1 MAGLVGYGGDPAVVA
16 SRAEIDRIGAHLH
29 LVGSQLVLHSLNFL
43 PDPIARLQLDSQLP
57 LLECRVQK
65 TRLALS
71 VAAENYFTTEARVS
85 HTLEAVGHAL
95 QKHPWLLHL
104 IPKPVLREIEVAGL
118 SAFAVAQLAP
128 GNFGKQATGALAST
142 VNLES
147 ELAKA
152 NRRGLL
158 VDRPVQFRQI
168 ASRSS
173 APVGSVT
180 EIGRRIEEVNRFKRQ
195 IRIDTYV
202 GGDGQKTM
210 LVYLP
215 GTQSLLPIAGSNP
228 FDVTTDATL
237 AANPDQSQLLKA
249 ISGALD
255 SAGAKGAHVIF
266 AGYSLGGIAA
276 AELAASGRFD
286 VTGVITIGSP
296 IGQVNLPSGIPVLSI
311 ENSNDPVPA
320 ATGRVNP
327 LTENWATVS
336 AEAKLHLGVPAIE
349 AHELENYFG
358 TLQEVDQTKMLG
370 ASRVRDLIVGQL
382 KGSELTETQTYEFNR

>member
-1 MAGLVGYGGDPAVVA
+1 MAGLVGYGGDPTVVA
-16 SRAEIDRIGAHLH
+16 SRAEIDRIGAHLY
-29 LVGSQLVLHSLNFL
+29 LVGSQLVLHSLNLL

-57 LLECRVQK
+57 LLEYRVQK
-65 TRLALS
+65 TRLALA

-95 QKHPWLLHL
+95 QRHPWLLHL
-104 IPKPVLREIEVAGL
+104 IPESTLREIEVAGL

-128 GNFGKQATGALAST
+128 GNVGKQATGALAST
-142 VNLES
+142 MNLVGQ
-147 ELAKA
+147 LAKA

-158 VDRPVQFRQI
+158 VDQPVQFHLV
-168 ASRSS
+168 ASKTRT
-173 APVGSVT
+173 PIGSVT
-180 EIGRRIEEVNRFKRQ
+180 EIGRRIDEVNLAKRQ
-195 IRIDTYV
+195 IRIETYV
-202 GGDGQKTM
+202 GGNGQKTM

-215 GTQSLLPIAGSNP
+215 GTQSLSPIAGSNP
-228 FDVTTDATL
+228 FDATTDASL
-237 AANPDQSQLLKA
+237 AARPNQSQLLKA

-255 SAGAKGAHVIF
+255 SAGARGVHVIL
-266 AGYSLGGIAA
+266 AGYSLGGMAA

-296 IGQVNLPSGIPVLSI
+296 IGQVELPSGIPVLSI

-336 AEAKLHLGVPAIE
+336 AEAKLQQGAPAIE
-349 AHELENYFG
+349 AHKLEHYFG
-358 TLQEVDQTKMLG
+358 TLREVDQTKMAG
-370 ASRVRDLIVGQL
+370 PSRVRDLIVSQL
-382 KGSELTETQTYEFNR
+382 KGSELSETQTYEFNR

>member
-1 MAGLVGYGGDPAVVA
+1 
-16 SRAEIDRIGAHLH
+16 
-29 LVGSQLVLHSLNFL
+29 
-43 PDPIARLQLDSQLP
+43 
-57 LLECRVQK
+57 
-65 TRLALS
+65 
-71 VAAENYFTTEARVS
+71 
-85 HTLEAVGHAL
+85 
-95 QKHPWLLHL
+95 LHL
-104 IPKPVLREIEVAGL
+104 IPKSTLREIEIAGL

-142 VNLES
+142 LNLES

-158 VDRPVQFRQI
+158 VDRAVQFHQI
-168 ASRSS
+168 ASRRGE
-173 APVGSVT
+173 PVGSVT
-180 EIGRRIEEVNRFKRQ
+180 EIGQRMDAVNRVNRQ
-195 IRIDTYV
+195 IRIETYQAA
-202 GGDGQKTM
+202 DGQKTM

-215 GTQSLLPIAGSNP
+215 GTQSLSPIAGSNP
-228 FDVTTDATL
+228 FDVTTDVTL
-237 AANPDQSQLLKA
+237 AAKPNQSQLLKA

-255 SAGAKGAHVIF
+255 SAGANGAHVIL

-296 IGQVNLPSGIPVLSI
+296 IGQVHLPSGIPVLSI

-336 AEAKLHLGVPAIE
+336 AEAKLHPGVPAIE
-349 AHELENYFG
+349 AHELRHYMG
-358 TLQEVDQTKMLG
+358 TLREVDQTQMVG
-370 ASRVRDLIVGQL
+370 PSRVRELIVSQL
-382 KGSELTETQTYEFNR
+382 KGSELTDTQTYEFNR